1 MLMFIVLIV
10 LITALITVLTCTRTC
25 TKQYGDVIEGFDLSC
40 DLGGKYP
47 VRSDAL
53 FDNLDF
59 QIFDSHGKAVHKR
72 RRNKQQVDVK
82 NRAKKAGPQFIQE
95 CRDKCEERN
104 CDMFV
109 LDTKLRRKWRD
120 RSEGKYYFNKCWV
133 KNMSPEK
140 ARIGKPDKYS
150 DRIIDKNRASFLTI
164 CGDGGEVNQETG
176 RPCREPCIDEVNKAE
191 DKLLYD
197 RLVREKEG
205 NPMPYRPEEIKRKE
219 EYRAVY
225 RKCLEDKCPQD

>member
-25 TKQYGDVIEGFDLSC
+25 TKQYGDVIEGFDISC
-40 DLGGKYP
+40 GERNDPGL

-53 FDNLDF
+53 ADNLDY
-59 QIFDSHGKAVHKR
+59 QIHDFNGKLVHKR

-82 NRAKKAGPQFIQE
+82 YRARKSGPQFIEE
-95 CRDKCEERN
+95 CRDKCKERN

-109 LDTKLRRKWRD
+109 LDTKLRRKWWD
-120 RSEGKYYFNKCWV
+120 SSGDKYYFNKCWV
-133 KNMSPEK
+133 KNKNPRGGDGFL
-140 ARIGKPDKYS
+140 RIPN
-150 DRIIDKNRASFLTI
+150 KNRATFETTCFNPSHNVTKEQKGQ
-164 CGDGGEVNQETG
+164 CGK
-176 RPCREPCIDEVNKAE
+176 PCLDEVNRAE

-205 NPMPYRPEEIKRKE
+205 NPMPYHTEEKQRRA
-219 EYRAVY
+219 EYLKVY
-225 RKCLEDKCPQD
+225 NDCLAECP